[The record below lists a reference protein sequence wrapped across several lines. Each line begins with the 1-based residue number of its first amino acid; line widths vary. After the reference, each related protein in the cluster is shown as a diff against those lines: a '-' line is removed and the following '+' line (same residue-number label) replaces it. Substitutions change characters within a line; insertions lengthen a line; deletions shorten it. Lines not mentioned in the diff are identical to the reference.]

1 MYRYDPKSLVAD
13 EFINHQEILDT
24 LAYADQHKDDLA
36 LVDEIL
42 QKAEER
48 QAARKAKDWAKADA
62 IRNELTAAG
71 YAIEDTPT
79 GPKVKKI

>member
-1 MYRYDPKSLVAD
+1 MTGVLGLLSQKEEKIPA
-13 EFINHQEILDT
+13 
-24 LAYADQHKDDLA
+24 
-36 LVDEIL
+36 EIL